1 MVVLDMYSNVIQEA
15 KICTTLGLTITLV
28 FEGEFYD
35 FVKIQCYSGLC

>member
-1 MVVLDMYSNVIQEA
+1 MLDMYSNVIQEA
-15 KICTTLGLTITLV
+15 KICTLRTLGLTITLV